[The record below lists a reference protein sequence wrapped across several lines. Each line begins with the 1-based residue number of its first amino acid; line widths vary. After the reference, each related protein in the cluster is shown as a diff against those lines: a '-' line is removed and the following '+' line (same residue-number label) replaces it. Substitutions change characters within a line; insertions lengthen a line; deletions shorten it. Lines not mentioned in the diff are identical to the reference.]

1 MKIFALSLAALSLI
15 PVASIAQSSWQLP
28 NTASQSITERNG
40 QNGWVLPNKIPYVRS
55 ASGQKIISKTDR
67 PDMPLFANGTVVT
80 TGFPGVMAKKA
91 YIYRDGRTRIG
102 DDDDYLFIDPNGV
115 SAVLLK
121 ADDIGFGMNG
131 SELTQPAYDKILA
144 RDVGMVFGIAI
155 DDEEQRNLYLTATST
170 FGLNIVGQDENND
183 RVADRLYAGQ
193 ARAKWMPAQWGND
206 PAAGPGSVW
215 KVDGRTGQIS
225 LFANIRHQGTDNSG
239 AALGNIAFDHF
250 HSQLFVSDRDTGMI
264 HRLDLDGNDLEQF
277 DHGVTARQAAGRS
290 AVEFDP
296 QNRLDIESE
305 NFDVEDPDS
314 WAFVKDERRVW
325 GLTVHQGRLYYAVAA
340 GPEIWSVGLHREDGS
355 FLDDSRWELSVSD
368 KYPNFEISDM
378 VFDASGAMILAQR
391 GAQRG
396 DYKHEKLAR
405 TRRANVLRYSYEDP
419 QDPDTPSVWFEAP
432 HRYSVGFSNQENNTT
447 GGVDVGPGYDVN
459 GDWNYKNCR
468 ASLWNTGE
476 KLRHND
482 LLETSLQIGG
492 ELNVAGIQVQPTAIL
507 DPLNSPPWRS
517 YFADYDGSYPDEI
530 REGHIGDVEVLG
542 CSGSGSGGGYDL
554 AGDLTG
560 SGGNDDGTRDD
571 DTRDD
576 DDGTG
581 SDDCKSSSDCSPS
594 SPLPP
599 PIACLDSF
607 VRPICDKATGTYS
620 ATTIFTPLIPDIDR
634 LELTDLSSGAV
645 SPVPAD
651 VSVDDILT
659 FDLSILSSG
668 QPAQIK
674 VCGYNSAQKATGGP
688 YDCCKANLTLTL
700 PDAACVKE
708 IK

>member
-1 MKIFALSLAALSLI
+1 MKKFTLSLAVLSLVPI
-15 PVASIAQSSWQLP
+15 TGIAQSSWKLP
-28 NTASQSITERNG
+28 NTVSQSITEQSG
-40 QNGWVLPNKIPYVRS
+40 QVGWVLPNKPPYVRS
-55 ASGQKIISKTDR
+55 ASGRKTISKTDR
-67 PDMPLFANGTVVT
+67 PDVTLFANGTVVT
-80 TGFPGVMAKKA
+80 TGFPGVKAKKP
-91 YIYRDGRTRIG
+91 YIYRDGRTRVG
-102 DDDDYLFIDPNGV
+102 DDEDYLFLDPNGV
-115 SAVLLK
+115 SAVLLM
-121 ADDIGFGMNG
+121 ADDIGFAMNG

-193 ARAKWMPAQWGND
+193 DRAKWMPAQWGND

-215 KVDGRTGQIS
+215 KVDGQTGQIS
-225 LFANIRHQGTDNSG
+225 LFANIRHQNADSYTDNSG
-239 AALGNIAFDHF
+239 AALGNIAFDRF

-277 DHGVTARQAAGRS
+277 DHGVTARLAAGRTE
-290 AVEFDP
+290 VKFDP
-296 QNRLDIESE
+296 KNRLDIEDE

-314 WAFVKDERRVW
+314 WAFAKEDRRVW
-325 GLTVHQGRLYYAVAA
+325 GLTVHRGRLYYAVAA
-340 GPEIWSVGLHREDGS
+340 GPEVWSVGLDKDDGS
-355 FLDDSRWELSVSD
+355 FLDDARWELTVSD
-368 KYPNFEISDM
+368 KHPDFEISDM

-391 GAQRG
+391 GTQRG

-405 TRRANVLRYSYEDP
+405 TRRANVLRYSYEYP
-419 QDPDTPSVWFEAP
+419 EDPDTPSVWFEAP
-432 HRYSVGFSNQENNTT
+432 HRYSVGFSNKENNTT
-447 GGVDVGPGYDVN
+447 GGVDVGPGFDEN
-459 GDWNYKNCR
+459 GDWNYRSCR

-482 LLETSLQIGG
+482 TLETSLQIGG

-517 YFADYDGSYPDEI
+517 YFADYDASYPDET

-554 AGDLTG
+554 AGDPTG
-560 SGGNDDGTRDD
+560 GGGGNDD

-576 DDGTG
+576 DDDTG
-581 SDDCKSSSDCSPS
+581 SDECKSSSDCP
-594 SPLPP
+594 PPPPP

-620 ATTIFTPLIPDIDR
+620 AATIFTPLISGIDR
-634 LELTDLSSGAV
+634 LELTDLSGGAV
-645 SPVPAD
+645 TPVPAD

-659 FDLSILSSG
+659 FDLSSLSSG